1 MALTE
6 REAAARLDWMYD
18 SAPSNQKAVRV
29 HLFGIKHAEDLAGL
43 NLKTVVEEAGLRA
56 SYSTEVRKGMN
67 LARHVTLKPGV

>member
-6 REAAARLDWMYD
+6 LAAAARLERMYN
-18 SAPSNQKAVRV
+18 SAPSNEKAVRV

-43 NLKTVVEEAGLRA
+43 NLKTVVKAAGLGE

-67 LARHVTLKPGV
+67 LARYVTLKPGV